1 MTAAPRQGFWC
12 CSCTST
18 CTKKGIRPEKLVI
31 LDEPKLG
38 LQQVGSGETLHRNG
52 NAPETPVHCK
62 SAKLPHWVKSRMKY
76 SGVGNRLFWWTIWKI
91 FNFRKTMQRGK
102 FDVKVLVQISQ
113 NCLTS
118 GSRAAWKTLELAID
132 FFWATCSRKINQRK
146 YAKG

>member
-62 SAKLPHWVKSRMKY
+62 SAKLPHWVKSRMKN
-76 SGVGNRLFWWTIWKI
+76 SKVGNLLF
-91 FNFRKTMQRGK
+91 
-102 FDVKVLVQISQ
+102 L
-113 NCLTS
+113 
-118 GSRAAWKTLELAID
+118 
-132 FFWATCSRKINQRK
+132 ATCPRKINQRK
-146 YAKG
+146 YAKGQYDKILVLYWLMKENHLLVLVGSRNQRKDRSTNTKRGRKPF